1 VVSTASQLFEGV
13 AEARMADRMIDK
25 DGAPVPE
32 WAHAYTLRRSDRW
45 RVSLTTPDGEIAAWA
60 ARRVSLPSPR
70 PR

>member
-1 VVSTASQLFEGV
+1 
-13 AEARMADRMIDK
+13 MADRMIDK